1 MPTTPVLRIVGP
13 PGSGKS
19 LLITSLTEEL
29 RRHGIRTAS
38 AVLREGGATIIGIS
52 TGSRIVMEQ
61 PLEVARLSTVI
72 ATIDPT
78 VRLVL
83 AEGYD
88 EKADDTSDDT
98 SPAVELRPREHAEAD
113 ATSQAAP
120 FAIVISEEIAAS
132 FAQHGPGP
140 GIEALV
146 ARIRRELLDET
157 VEDPQPSAETAPG
170 LIARLRQKLRS
181 TRLR

>member
-38 AVLREGGATIIGIS
+38 AVRREGGATVIGIS

-61 PLEVARLSTVI
+61 PLEVDRLPTVI

-78 VRLVL
+78 VRLIL
-83 AEGYD
+83 AEGYGENHD
-88 EKADDTSDDT
+88 DTADDA
-98 SPAVELRPREHAEAD
+98 SPAIELRPREHADAA

-146 ARIRRELLDET
+146 TRIRRELLGES
-157 VEDPQPSAETAPG
+157 VEDPQPPAKAAPG
-170 LIARLRQKLRS
+170 LIARLRQRFK
-181 TRLR
+181 

>member
-38 AVLREGGATIIGIS
+38 AVRREGGATVIGIS

-88 EKADDTSDDT
+88 ESYDEDGVGP
-98 SPAVELRPREHAEAD
+98 SPAVELRPREDADID
-113 ATSQAAP
+113 ATAP
-120 FAIVISEEIAAS
+120 FAIVISEDLAAS

-146 ARIRRELLDET
+146 TRIRRELLGET
-157 VEDPQPSAETAPG
+157 VEDPQPSAAEAAPG
-170 LIARLRQKLRS
+170 LIARLRQRFW
-181 TRLR
+181 

>member
-1 MPTTPVLRIVGP
+1 MPTTSVLRIVGP

-38 AVLREGGATIIGIS
+38 AVRREGGATVIGIS

-61 PLEVARLSTVI
+61 PLEVDRLPTVV
-72 ATIDPT
+72 ATIDPS

-88 EKADDTSDDT
+88 DTADGAG
-98 SPAVELRPREHAEAD
+98 PAVELRPREQAD
-113 ATSQAAP
+113 ANATAQAAP

-146 ARIRRELLDET
+146 TRIRRELLGEA
-157 VEDPQPSAETAPG
+157 VEDPQPPAEAAPG
-170 LIARLRQKLRS
+170 LIARLRQKFRS
-181 TRLR
+181 TRFR